1 MKKVLLSLFMV
12 TLFTM
17 LYNKVVLAENLSYPF
32 DSITIVE
39 AKKFDILIPAN
50 VPEGSLLY
58 GKVEAGDTVTVYVAS
73 IQMKDIGSQN
83 SSESVVLILADE
95 TENDIIRYIINN
107 YLTDLEVF
115 VNYQFASHILI
126 DSTMG
131 VYKDMELIDNMQQ
144 ITVHHILSTNTLT
157 LTDNAGLEIPMIP
170 NSYEL
175 QTDLEIVISVNTRNQ
190 EGNS

>member
-1 MKKVLLSLFMV
+1 M
-12 TLFTM
+12 
-17 LYNKVVLAENLSYPF
+17 
-32 DSITIVE
+32 
-39 AKKFDILIPAN
+39 
-50 VPEGSLLY
+50 
-58 GKVEAGDTVTVYVAS
+58 
-73 IQMKDIGSQN
+73 
-83 SSESVVLILADE
+83 
-95 TENDIIRYIINN
+95 
-107 YLTDLEVF
+107 TDLEVF

-157 LTDNAGLEIPMIP
+157 LTDNAGLEIPMVP

-175 QTDLEIVISVNTRNQ
+175 QTDLEIVISVNTQNQ